1 MQRAPR
7 RSVPR
12 KSAAARGLGHGHRSD
27 RQQALA
33 TMAEGQLCFRCELS
47 GIEHRLSRSLIS
59 RSKDGKRWVSEYL
72 DLDEYPGRAYGGPQ
86 VKRLSGR
93 KCNRRHGQTMT
104 TAILN
109 GRAGQSRQW
118 ATSRQW

>member
-1 MQRAPR
+1 
-7 RSVPR
+7 
-12 KSAAARGLGHGHRSD
+12 
-27 RQQALA
+27 
-33 TMAEGQLCFRCELS
+33 MAEGQQCFRCELN
-47 GIEHRLSRSLIS
+47 GRVHLLSRALIS
-59 RSKDGKRWVSEYL
+59 RSKDGKRWVSPWL

-93 KCNRRHGQTMT
+93 ACNRRHGQKLT

-109 GRAGQSRQW
+109 GRSQPQQW

>member
-1 MQRAPR
+1 MARTRPR
-7 RSVPR
+7 L
-12 KSAAARGLGHGHRSD
+12 SAAARGLGHGHRSE
-27 RQQALA
+27 RQHALA

-47 GIEHRLSRSLIS
+47 GIEHRLSRALIS

-72 DLDEYPGRAYGGPQ
+72 DLDHYPGRAYGGPQ
-86 VKRLSGR
+86 IVRLSG
-93 KCNRRHGQTMT
+93 KACNRRHGQRMT

-109 GRAGQSRQW
+109 GRTVAQQW

>member
-1 MQRAPR
+1 MAARTRPR
-7 RSVPR
+7 L
-12 KSAAARGLGHGHRSD
+12 SATERGLGHGHRCD
-27 RQQALA
+27 RQHALA
-33 TMAEGQLCFRCELS
+33 TMAEGQQCFRCELD
-47 GIEHRLSRSLIS
+47 GRVHLLSRSLIG
-59 RSKDGKRWVSEYL
+59 RSTDGRRWVSEFL

-93 KCNRRHGQTMT
+93 ACNRRHGQKLT

-109 GRAGQSRQW
+109 GRAGYARQ